1 MSRRWLHRRRRRKR
15 SFPSTLSFKKKFG
28 AGCCCCLSLIPK
40 HIFGTE
46 EKIIYQVCALCVY
59 DKWKKRGFAFG
70 MSVLQPLLSHFL
82 SLSPI
87 SIIFRHLLCAAAFKC
102 LYIHCTKIKTSL
114 HLMCVDYV
122 CQWGRLKVIICGLR
136 LNKCAFY
143 LLFYTH
149 IPTHTH
155 RRNIQECMQ
164 AIVVFFV
171 VSLSLSLVP
180 SSLPLSP
187 LVLFYFAFASNSF
200 IL

>member
-1 MSRRWLHRRRRRKR
+1 MSRRWLHRRRQR
-15 SFPSTLSFKKKFG
+15 SFPSTLSFKKNSVQVVV
-28 AGCCCCLSLIPK
+28 AVCLSFRNI
-40 HIFGTE
+40 HSGR
-46 EKIIYQVCALCVY
+46 
-59 DKWKKRGFAFG
+59 KKRSFIKCVHCVCTTNGKKGFCVWYVGASATTVAF
-70 MSVLQPLLSHFL
+70 SL
-82 SLSPI
+82 SLSPN